1 MTISIAD
8 YKNRKKEEKAREL
21 AALKAEAERNIQET
35 QEKAEAILARAEF
48 IRKNRTGAAPETADD
63 IFALL
68 AEVNEKSEDLAR
80 RRSQIDRK

>member
-21 AALKAEAERNIQET
+21 AALKTEAERNIQET

-48 IRKNRTGAAPETADD
+48 ISKNRTGTAPETADD

>member
-48 IRKNRTGAAPETADD
+48 ISKNRTGAAPETADD

-80 RRSQIDRK
+80 RRSQSDRK